1 MKLTLTACATVVAVV
16 TVTQMATA
24 HHSFSAE
31 FDADKPIKLTG
42 TVTRLEWTNPH
53 TWFYIDVT
61 GDAGTVTNWAMEMG
75 SPNGL
80 IRAGWSRSSMKIG
93 ERVTV
98 EGFLARDKP
107 YVGNARLVILASSG
121 QRLFAASSQGQ

>member
-1 MKLTLTACATVVAVV
+1 
-16 TVTQMATA
+16 
-24 HHSFSAE
+24 
-31 FDADKPIKLTG
+31 
-42 TVTRLEWTNPH
+42 
-53 TWFYIDVT
+53 
-61 GDAGTVTNWAMEMG
+61 
-75 SPNGL
+75 
-80 IRAGWSRSSMKIG
+80 MKIG

>member
-1 MKLTLTACATVVAVV
+1 MKLTLTACAIVVAVV
-16 TVTQMATA
+16 TVTQIAIA

-31 FDADKPIKLTG
+31 FDANKPITLTG
-42 TVTRLEWTNPH
+42 KVTRLEWTNPH

-80 IRAGWSRSSMKIG
+80 MRAGWTRSSMKIG
-93 ERVTV
+93 ELVTV

-107 YVGNARLVILASSG
+107 NVGNARVVTLTSTG